1 MAAPQKLTAL
11 KAIKGILHEGRP
23 LAVGDSLELETS
35 EANYLIESGKVVPA
49 KDFQAWAEKN
59 KFKKN

>member
-11 KAIKGILHEGRP
+11 KAIKGILHEGKP
-23 LAVGDSLELETS
+23 LVVGDSLELETA
-35 EANYLIESGKVVPA
+35 EANYLIECGKVIPT
-49 KDFQAWAEKN
+49 KDFPAWAEKN